1 MELNFDDVIFPSYS
15 HYEEHCKMAIMQ
27 RQVEV
32 KDSEANRI
40 ECNVAINAVTQAEL
54 TLIRKVH
61 NEFKNYMKL
70 VFGV

>member
-1 MELNFDDVIFPSYS
+1 
-15 HYEEHCKMAIMQ
+15 MAIMQ
-27 RQVEV
+27 RQVEIE
-32 KDSEANRI
+32 DSEAKRI
-40 ECNVAINAVTQAEL
+40 EFNVPINAVTQAEL